1 MLFRSRYKKVYG
13 QKPRRIASLA
23 YDAVSLTAALSAINP
38 ENPFDDSA
46 MTNADGFL
54 GIDGIFR
61 LNEDGLNERGLAVLE
76 VRRRKNKVVT
86 QAPDSFV
93 QIDRAKLNFNA
104 LFLTDNSDTP
114 SEIKTEDGVLFLDS
128 GDQQLSDQPVENEA
142 PAPSGDEP
150 VLPVLQ

>member
-1 MLFRSRYKKVYG
+1 
-13 QKPRRIASLA
+13 
-23 YDAVSLTAALSAINP
+23 
-38 ENPFDDSA
+38 
-46 MTNADGFL
+46 MTNADGLL
-54 GIDGIFR
+54 GLHGIFR

-76 VRRRKNKVVT
+76 VRRRKNKFVT
-86 QAPDSFV
+86 QPPASFV

-104 LFLTDNSDTP
+104 LFLTDKSDTP

-142 PAPSGDEP
+142 SAPSGDEP